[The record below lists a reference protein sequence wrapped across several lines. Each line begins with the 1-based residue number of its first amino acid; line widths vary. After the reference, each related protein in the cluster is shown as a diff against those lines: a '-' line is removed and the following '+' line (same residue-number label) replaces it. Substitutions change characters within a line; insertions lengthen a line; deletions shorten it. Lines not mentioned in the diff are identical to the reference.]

1 MVDVEENMWIIVSSV
16 EVSGIVP
23 CPRIKYLVAMKS
35 VIGRLDV
42 SRFNIMKAFEQS
54 EAMHCYVQAVI
65 LP

>member
-1 MVDVEENMWIIVSSV
+1 
-16 EVSGIVP
+16 VSGIVP
-23 CPRIKYLVAMKS
+23 CLRIKYLVAMKS

-65 LP
+65 LS